1 MDNIT
6 KGDPIKADWAN
17 ALTNAVN
24 AAAHGKTALRGGGG
38 QNVFISPYQRGSR
51 PLAFDLVEITD
62 DEEGSLSG
70 KISGGVL
77 LSAYKEEQEDKE
89 EQEEKISL
97 KTECMEIS
105 EYEATFQSGDKV
117 WVHVTY
123 DPDTWEAYVAI
134 LEKGKEPPGA
144 EEGEAYIIVGEFE
157 ERDQSIIYRHKGITC
172 INWDAIKWEFEKFKL
187 KTDPLCALELKEEEN
202 EKEEETEKE
211 LTLNI
216 ESSSEEEEDLGADSN
231 LKVWLVQKK
240 GKGEGGAEDG
250 PVRLGVRIKDSRSFQ
265 QVQPGDGLEWKTE
278 KGADGHD
285 IQTEILQVRID
296 STVSSSTGQ
305 EGRIPVDLSVSQEGL
320 KGEVDLTID
329 DTEHDLWGGWKIKLS
344 RATRGVL
351 SLAVTPGGD
360 AEELSFRAPLRKN
373 GKYVVLD
380 YVKDPHTLPDGTTI
394 ALYDRNGQLDLEVD
408 TFNTTGGGDGA
419 LISDS
424 WTALACD
431 TDHAL
436 RLHRDENGKIY
447 IQQGEWIVASKI
459 YSPIN

>member
-77 LSAYKEEQEDKE
+77 LSAYKEEQE
-89 EQEEKISL
+89 EKISL

-134 LEKGKEPPGA
+134 LEKGKEPSGA

-380 YVKDPHTLPDGTTI
+380 YGKDPHTLPDGTTI

-408 TFNTTGGGDGA
+408 TSNTTGGGDGA

-447 IQQGEWIVASKI
+447 IQQGEWIVTSKI

>member
-144 EEGEAYIIVGEFE
+144 EEGEACIVVGEFE

-172 INWDAIKWEFEKFKL
+172 INWDAIKWEFEEFKL

-216 ESSSEEEEDLGADSN
+216 ESSSEEEDLGADSN

-351 SLAVTPGGD
+351 SLAVTHGGD
-360 AEELSFRAPLRKN
+360 AEELSFRAPLRKM
-373 GKYVVLD
+373 GSMLCLIMSRILT
-380 YVKDPHTLPDGTTI
+380 PCRTARLLPCMTGMDSLILRSIRPTRPAAGT
-394 ALYDRNGQLDLEVD
+394 E
-408 TFNTTGGGDGA
+408 
-419 LISDS
+419 
-424 WTALACD
+424 
-431 TDHAL
+431 
-436 RLHRDENGKIY
+436 
-447 IQQGEWIVASKI
+447 
-459 YSPIN
+459 P

>member
-77 LSAYKEEQEDKE
+77 LSAYKE

-187 KTDPLCALELKEEEN
+187 KTDPLCALELKEEKN

-231 LKVWLVQKK
+231 VKVWLVQKK

-278 KGADGHD
+278 KGADGHN

-408 TFNTTGGGDGA
+408 TSNTTGGGDGA

-447 IQQGEWIVASKI
+447 IQQGEWIVTSKI

>member
-77 LSAYKEEQEDKE
+77 LSAYKEEQE
-89 EQEEKISL
+89 EKISL

-105 EYEATFQSGDKV
+105 EYEETFQSGDQV

-134 LEKGKEPPGA
+134 LEKGKEPPES

-172 INWDAIKWEFEKFKL
+172 INWDAIKWEFEEFKL

-202 EKEEETEKE
+202 EKE

-216 ESSSEEEEDLGADSN
+216 ESSSEEEDLGADSN

-278 KGADGHD
+278 KGADGHN

-351 SLAVTPGGD
+351 SLAVTPRGD

-373 GKYVVLD
+373 GEYVVLD
-380 YVKDPHTLPDGTTI
+380 YESGWSDAVNGVKAGLFLRNNKLAVELYADTEPDGS
-394 ALYDRNGQLDLEVD
+394 DN
-408 TFNTTGGGDGA
+408 

-424 WTALACD
+424 WTVLACD
-431 TDHAL
+431 SDHAI

-447 IQQGEWIVASKI
+447 IQQGEWIVTSKI

>member
-24 AAAHGKTALRGGGG
+24 AAAHGKAALRGGGG

-144 EEGEAYIIVGEFE
+144 EEGEACIVVGEFE

-172 INWDAIKWEFEKFKL
+172 INWDAIKWEFEEFKL

-216 ESSSEEEEDLGADSN
+216 ESSSEEEDLGADSN

-408 TFNTTGGGDGA
+408 TSNTTGGGDGA

-447 IQQGEWIVASKI
+447 IQQGEWIVTSKI

>member
-77 LSAYKEEQEDKE
+77 LSAYKE

-187 KTDPLCALELKEEEN
+187 KTDPLCALELKEEKN

-240 GKGEGGAEDG
+240 GNGAGGAEDG

-278 KGADGHD
+278 KGADGHN

-408 TFNTTGGGDGA
+408 TSNTTGGGDGA

-447 IQQGEWIVASKI
+447 IQQGEWIVTSKI

>member
-38 QNVFISPYQRGSR
+38 QNVFISPYQRGFR

-77 LSAYKEEQEDKE
+77 LSAYKE

-187 KTDPLCALELKEEEN
+187 KTDPLCALELKEEKN

-278 KGADGHD
+278 KGADGHN

-408 TFNTTGGGDGA
+408 TSKTNGGGGGA
-419 LISDS
+419 MISDS

-447 IQQGEWIVASKI
+447 IQQGEWIVTSKI

>member
-62 DEEGSLSG
+62 DEEDSLSG

-77 LSAYKEEQEDKE
+77 LSAYKE

-105 EYEATFQSGDKV
+105 EYEETFQSGDKV

-134 LEKGKEPPGA
+134 LEKGKEPPEA

-172 INWDAIKWEFEKFKL
+172 INWDAIKWEFEEFKL

-202 EKEEETEKE
+202 EKE

-216 ESSSEEEEDLGADSN
+216 ESSSEEEDLGADSN

-380 YVKDPHTLPDGTTI
+380 YESGWSDAVNGVKAGLFLRNNKLAVELYADTEPDGS
-394 ALYDRNGQLDLEVD
+394 DN
-408 TFNTTGGGDGA
+408 

-424 WTALACD
+424 WTVLACD
-431 TDHAL
+431 SDHAI
-436 RLHRDENGKIY
+436 RLNRDENGKIY
-447 IQQGEWIVASKI
+447 IQQGEWIVTSKI

>member
-144 EEGEAYIIVGEFE
+144 EEGEACIVVGEFE

-172 INWDAIKWEFEKFKL
+172 INWDAIKWEFEEFKL
-187 KTDPLCALELKEEEN
+187 KTDPLCALELKEEEK

-216 ESSSEEEEDLGADSN
+216 ESSSEEEDLGADSN

-408 TFNTTGGGDGA
+408 TSNTTGGGDGA

-447 IQQGEWIVASKI
+447 IQQGEWIVTSKI

>member
-172 INWDAIKWEFEKFKL
+172 INWDAIKWEFEEFKL

-216 ESSSEEEEDLGADSN
+216 ESSSEEEDLGADSN

-278 KGADGHD
+278 KGADGHN

-408 TFNTTGGGDGA
+408 TSNTTGGGDGA

-447 IQQGEWIVASKI
+447 IQQGEWIVTSKI

>member
-77 LSAYKEEQEDKE
+77 LSAYKE

-187 KTDPLCALELKEEEN
+187 KTDPLCALELKEEKN

-250 PVRLGVRIKDSRSFQ
+250 PVWLGVRIKDSRSFQ

-278 KGADGHD
+278 KGADGHN

-408 TFNTTGGGDGA
+408 TSNTTGGGDGA

-447 IQQGEWIVASKI
+447 IQQGEWIVTSKI

>member
-77 LSAYKEEQEDKE
+77 LSAYKEEQE
-89 EQEEKISL
+89 EKISL

-144 EEGEAYIIVGEFE
+144 EEGEACIVVGEFE

-216 ESSSEEEEDLGADSN
+216 ESSSEEEDLGADSN

-278 KGADGHD
+278 KGADGHN

-408 TFNTTGGGDGA
+408 TSNTTGGGDGA

-447 IQQGEWIVASKI
+447 IQQGEWIVTSKI

>member
-216 ESSSEEEEDLGADSN
+216 ESSSEEEDLGADSN

-240 GKGEGGAEDG
+240 GNGEGGAEDG

-408 TFNTTGGGDGA
+408 TSNTTGGGDGA

-447 IQQGEWIVASKI
+447 IQQGEWIVTSKI

>member
-77 LSAYKEEQEDKE
+77 LSAYKEEQE
-89 EQEEKISL
+89 EKISL

-144 EEGEAYIIVGEFE
+144 EEGEACIVVGEFE

-408 TFNTTGGGDGA
+408 TSNTTGGGDGA

-447 IQQGEWIVASKI
+447 IQQGEWIVTSKI

>member
-77 LSAYKEEQEDKE
+77 LSAYKEEQE
-89 EQEEKISL
+89 EKISL

-134 LEKGKEPPGA
+134 LEKGKEPSGA

-187 KTDPLCALELKEEEN
+187 KTDPLCALELKEEKN

-380 YVKDPHTLPDGTTI
+380 YVKDPHTLPDCTTI

-408 TFNTTGGGDGA
+408 TSNTTGGGDGA

-447 IQQGEWIVASKI
+447 IQQGEWIVTSKI

>member
-6 KGDPIKADWAN
+6 NGDPIKADWAN

-144 EEGEAYIIVGEFE
+144 EEGEACIVVGEFE

-172 INWDAIKWEFEKFKL
+172 INWDAIKWEFEEFKL

-216 ESSSEEEEDLGADSN
+216 ESSSEEEDLGADSN

-408 TFNTTGGGDGA
+408 TSNTTGGGDGA

-447 IQQGEWIVASKI
+447 IQQGEWIVTSKI

>member
-89 EQEEKISL
+89 EQEGKISL

-144 EEGEAYIIVGEFE
+144 EEGEACIVVGEFE

-172 INWDAIKWEFEKFKL
+172 INWDAIKWEFEEFKL

-216 ESSSEEEEDLGADSN
+216 ESSSEEEDLGADSN

-351 SLAVTPGGD
+351 SLAVTHGGD

-408 TFNTTGGGDGA
+408 TSNTTGGGDGA

-447 IQQGEWIVASKI
+447 IQQGEWIVTSKI

>member
-77 LSAYKEEQEDKE
+77 LSAYKE

-187 KTDPLCALELKEEEN
+187 KTDPLCALELKEEKN

-278 KGADGHD
+278 KGADGHN

-344 RATRGVL
+344 GPPGEYCLLRSLLEATR
-351 SLAVTPGGD
+351 
-360 AEELSFRAPLRKN
+360 KN
-373 GKYVVLD
+373 
-380 YVKDPHTLPDGTTI
+380 
-394 ALYDRNGQLDLEVD
+394 
-408 TFNTTGGGDGA
+408 
-419 LISDS
+419 
-424 WTALACD
+424 
-431 TDHAL
+431 
-436 RLHRDENGKIY
+436 
-447 IQQGEWIVASKI
+447 
-459 YSPIN
+459 

>member
-77 LSAYKEEQEDKE
+77 LSAYKE

-187 KTDPLCALELKEEEN
+187 KTDPLCALELKEEKN

-216 ESSSEEEEDLGADSN
+216 ESSSEEEDLGADSN

-408 TFNTTGGGDGA
+408 TSNTTGGGDGA

-447 IQQGEWIVASKI
+447 IQQGEWIVTSKI

>member
-77 LSAYKEEQEDKE
+77 LSAYKEEQE
-89 EQEEKISL
+89 EKISL

-134 LEKGKEPPGA
+134 LEKGKEPSGA

-408 TFNTTGGGDGA
+408 TSNTTGGGDGA

-447 IQQGEWIVASKI
+447 IQQGEWIVTSKI

>member
-77 LSAYKEEQEDKE
+77 LSAYKE

-187 KTDPLCALELKEEEN
+187 KTDPLCALELKEEKN

-380 YVKDPHTLPDGTTI
+380 YESGWSDAVNGVKAGLFLRNNKLAVELYADTEPDGS
-394 ALYDRNGQLDLEVD
+394 DN
-408 TFNTTGGGDGA
+408 

-424 WTALACD
+424 WTVLVCD
-431 TDHAL
+431 SDHAI
-436 RLHRDENGKIY
+436 RLNRDENGKIY
-447 IQQGEWIVASKI
+447 IQQGEWIVTSKI
-459 YSPIN
+459 YAPIN

>member
-172 INWDAIKWEFEKFKL
+172 INWDAIKWEFEEFKL
-187 KTDPLCALELKEEEN
+187 KTDPLCALELKEEKN

-373 GKYVVLD
+373 GNYVVLD
-380 YVKDPHTLPDGTTI
+380 YVKEPHTLPDGTTI
-394 ALYDRNGQLDLEVD
+394 ALGLLGTQLDLVVD
-408 TFNTTGGGDGA
+408 TSNTTGGGDGA

-436 RLHRDENGKIY
+436 RLNRDENGKIY
-447 IQQGEWIVASKI
+447 IQQGEWIVTSKI

>member
-77 LSAYKEEQEDKE
+77 LSAYKEEQE
-89 EQEEKISL
+89 EKISL

-134 LEKGKEPPGA
+134 LEKGKEPSGA

-394 ALYDRNGQLDLEVD
+394 ALYGPVLHKASITPASRARIPMIWNNPSTVGISSTSVD
-408 TFNTTGGGDGA
+408 
-419 LISDS
+419 
-424 WTALACD
+424 
-431 TDHAL
+431 
-436 RLHRDENGKIY
+436 
-447 IQQGEWIVASKI
+447 VASVRSCFFCKLFF
-459 YSPIN
+459 SDFSFHFCSKTVPNCTHS

>member
-77 LSAYKEEQEDKE
+77 LSAYKE

-380 YVKDPHTLPDGTTI
+380 YESSWSDAVNGVKAGLFLRNNKLAVELYADTEPDGS
-394 ALYDRNGQLDLEVD
+394 DN
-408 TFNTTGGGDGA
+408 

-424 WTALACD
+424 WTALVCD
-431 TDHAL
+431 SDHAI

-447 IQQGEWIVASKI
+447 IQQGEWIVTSKI

>member
-77 LSAYKEEQEDKE
+77 LSAYKEEQE
-89 EQEEKISL
+89 EKISL

-144 EEGEAYIIVGEFE
+144 EEGEACIVVGEFE

-172 INWDAIKWEFEKFKL
+172 INWDAIKWEFEEFKL

-216 ESSSEEEEDLGADSN
+216 ESSSEEEDLGADSN

-351 SLAVTPGGD
+351 SLAVTHGGD

-408 TFNTTGGGDGA
+408 TSNTTGGGDGA
-419 LISDS
+419 MISDS

-447 IQQGEWIVASKI
+447 IQQGEWIVTSKI

>member
-77 LSAYKEEQEDKE
+77 LSAYKE

-408 TFNTTGGGDGA
+408 TANTTGGGDGA

-447 IQQGEWIVASKI
+447 IQQGEWIVTSKI

>member
-77 LSAYKEEQEDKE
+77 LSAYKE

-187 KTDPLCALELKEEEN
+187 KTDPLCALELKEEKN

-278 KGADGHD
+278 KGADGHN

-380 YVKDPHTLPDGTTI
+380 YVKEPHTLPDGTTI

-408 TFNTTGGGDGA
+408 TSNTTGGGDGA

-447 IQQGEWIVASKI
+447 IQQGEWIVTSKI

>member
-380 YVKDPHTLPDGTTI
+380 YESGWSDAVNGVKAGLFLRNNKLAVELYADTEPDGS
-394 ALYDRNGQLDLEVD
+394 DN
-408 TFNTTGGGDGA
+408 

-424 WTALACD
+424 WTVLTCD
-431 TDHAL
+431 SDHAI

-447 IQQGEWIVASKI
+447 IQQGEWIVTSKI

>member
-144 EEGEAYIIVGEFE
+144 EEGEACIVVGEFE

-172 INWDAIKWEFEKFKL
+172 INWDAIKWEFEEFKL

-216 ESSSEEEEDLGADSN
+216 ESSSEEEDLGADSN

-329 DTEHDLWGGWKIKLS
+329 DTEHELWGGWKIKLS

-408 TFNTTGGGDGA
+408 TSNTTGGGDGA

-447 IQQGEWIVASKI
+447 IQQGEWIVTSKI

>member
-24 AAAHGKTALRGGGG
+24 AAAHGKPALRGGGG

-144 EEGEAYIIVGEFE
+144 EEGEACIVVGEFE

-172 INWDAIKWEFEKFKL
+172 INWDAIKWEFEEFKL

-216 ESSSEEEEDLGADSN
+216 ESSSEEEDLGADSN

-408 TFNTTGGGDGA
+408 TSNTTGGGDGA

-447 IQQGEWIVASKI
+447 IQQGEWIVTSKI

>member
-77 LSAYKEEQEDKE
+77 LSAYKE

-187 KTDPLCALELKEEEN
+187 KTDPLCALELKEEKN

-278 KGADGHD
+278 KGADVHN

-408 TFNTTGGGDGA
+408 TSNTTGGGDGA

-447 IQQGEWIVASKI
+447 IQQGEWIVTSKI

>member
-77 LSAYKEEQEDKE
+77 LSAYKE

-187 KTDPLCALELKEEEN
+187 KTDPLCALELKEEKN

-278 KGADGHD
+278 KGADGHN

-408 TFNTTGGGDGA
+408 TSNTTGGGDGA

-431 TDHAL
+431 TDPAL

-447 IQQGEWIVASKI
+447 IQQGEWIVTSKI

>member
-144 EEGEAYIIVGEFE
+144 EEGEACIVVGEFE

-172 INWDAIKWEFEKFKL
+172 INWDAIKWEFEEFKL
-187 KTDPLCALELKEEEN
+187 KTDPLCALELKEEKN

-408 TFNTTGGGDGA
+408 TSNTTGGGDGA

-447 IQQGEWIVASKI
+447 IQQGEWIVTSKI

>member
-144 EEGEAYIIVGEFE
+144 EEGEACIVVGEFE

-172 INWDAIKWEFEKFKL
+172 INWDAIKWEFEEFKL

-216 ESSSEEEEDLGADSN
+216 ESSSEEEDLGADSN

-408 TFNTTGGGDGA
+408 TSNTTGGGDGA

-431 TDHAL
+431 TAHAL

-447 IQQGEWIVASKI
+447 IQQGEWIVTSKI

>member
-77 LSAYKEEQEDKE
+77 LSAYKE

-187 KTDPLCALELKEEEN
+187 KTDPLCALELKEEKN

-278 KGADGHD
+278 KGAAGHN

-408 TFNTTGGGDGA
+408 TSNTTGGGDGA

-447 IQQGEWIVASKI
+447 IQQGEWIVTSKI

>member
-77 LSAYKEEQEDKE
+77 LSAYKE

-380 YVKDPHTLPDGTTI
+380 YESSWSDAVNGVKAGLFLRNNKLAVELYADTEPDGS
-394 ALYDRNGQLDLEVD
+394 DN
-408 TFNTTGGGDGA
+408 

-424 WTALACD
+424 WTVLVCD
-431 TDHAL
+431 SDHAI

-447 IQQGEWIVASKI
+447 IQQGEWIVTSKI

>member
-77 LSAYKEEQEDKE
+77 LSAYKE

-408 TFNTTGGGDGA
+408 TSNTTGGGDGA

-447 IQQGEWIVASKI
+447 IQQGEWIVTSKI

>member
-77 LSAYKEEQEDKE
+77 LSAYKEEQE
-89 EQEEKISL
+89 EKISL

-134 LEKGKEPPGA
+134 LEKGKEPSGA

-157 ERDQSIIYRHKGITC
+157 ERDQYIIYRHKGITC

-408 TFNTTGGGDGA
+408 TSNTTGGGDGA

-431 TDHAL
+431 TDHTL

-447 IQQGEWIVASKI
+447 IQQGEWIVTSKI